1 MKSLL
6 CAVAFSLAVS
16 TGCAPHIGI
25 VRTRPAPLNLSPARD
40 VSVEVQAREMGMRE
54 ALVTALGGGGLAA
67 ATTALDLA
75 LREQLGGVYST
86 WRAGPRFSFRVV
98 PPQSAQCRLG
108 VTVTDWNHELRVEQP
123 PQAQQ
128 GQQQGQ
134 QAQQGQATPGAAR
147 NQPPAP
153 KRTLHGQL
161 DAVLAATCAHRGQ
174 EVLTRSFSVRRTAEL
189 PVGAYELGA
198 HEQLL
203 RDEAREIAND
213 LAAAITPYEYSDYV
227 RVDDGDKALEPVVK
241 LMKDGQLPAA
251 RAALEGHLQA
261 HPGSSAAAYNLGVLD
276 EADGNL
282 AAARA
287 RYAQAQGLSP
297 KSLYAEGLERV
308 ARVEGE
314 RAALAGQQP

>member
-1 MKSLL
+1 MKLL
-6 CAVAFSLAVS
+6 VSVSLALLALS
-16 TGCAPHIGI
+16 SGCAPSIGI
-25 VRTRPAPLNLSPARD
+25 VRTRPAAVNLAPARD

-86 WRAGPRFSFRVV
+86 WRVGPRFSFRVV

-108 VTVTDWNHELRVEQP
+108 VTVMDWNHELRVEQP
-123 PQAQQ
+123 KKTAS
-128 GQQQGQ
+128 GSG
-134 QAQQGQATPGAAR
+134 ANANTP
-147 NQPPAP
+147 PPAP
-153 KRTLHGQL
+153 KRTLHGRMET
-161 DAVLAATCAHRGQ
+161 VLTATCAHRGQ
-174 EVLTRSFSVRRTAEL
+174 EVLTRGFSVQRTADL
-189 PVGAYELGA
+189 AVGAYELGV

-203 RDEAREIAND
+203 RDEARELADNM
-213 LAAAITPYEYSDYV
+213 AAAITPYEYADYV
-227 RVDDGDKALEPVVK
+227 RIDDEEKALEPVVK

-251 RAALEGHLQA
+251 RAALQAHLQA
-261 HPGSSAAAYNLGVLD
+261 NPGSAAAAYNLGVLD
-276 EADGNL
+276 EADGDL

-287 RYAQAQGLSP
+287 HYAQAQGLSP
-297 KSLYAEGLERV
+297 KSLYQDGLERV